1 LDWGLGKFIYQKYFI
16 MKKKFAWN
24 NFKNIYLFLHIKMD
38 SKNISYNLDGL
49 FEKSSGQQNNSDL
62 ESIYEKSEYVSLSK
76 YIVIKINY
84 R

>member
-1 LDWGLGKFIYQKYFI
+1 
-16 MKKKFAWN
+16 
-24 NFKNIYLFLHIKMD
+24 MD
-38 SKNISYNLDGL
+38 SKNISSNLDGL